1 MPLYRG
7 DESGAGVDSESREL
21 DYARTGE
28 GAPPPARPAP
38 EVRLNELFGGEA
50 VATVATAESCT
61 GGGVARRITGVPGSS
76 AYFLGGIVA
85 YANGAKR
92 DLLGVAV
99 EILRAKGAVSE
110 ECARAMAEGARRVLG
125 AEVAVATTGIAGPG
139 GATARKPVGLVY
151 VALAGGEATLV
162 EEHRFSGD
170 RQAVMEAAT
179 ERALELLVDGVERAL
194 ARRVS
199 GRD

>member
-1 MPLYRG
+1 M
-7 DESGAGVDSESREL
+7 
-21 DYARTGE
+21 
-28 GAPPPARPAP
+28 
-38 EVRLNELFGGEA
+38 
-50 VATVATAESCT
+50 AE
-61 GGGVARRITGVPGSS
+61 
-76 AYFLGGIVA
+76 
-85 YANGAKR
+85 
-92 DLLGVAV
+92 

-110 ECARAMAEGARRVLG
+110 ECARAMAEGARRALG

-139 GATARKPVGLVY
+139 GATARKPVGLAY
-151 VALAGGEATLV
+151 VALAGGEATRV

-199 GRD
+199 GRG

>member
-21 DYARTGE
+21 DYAPTGE
-28 GAPPPARPAP
+28 GPPAARPAP
-38 EVRLNELFGGEA
+38 EVRLNELLGGEA
-50 VATVATAESCT
+50 AATVATAESCT

-92 DLLGVAV
+92 DLLGVAE
-99 EILRAKGAVSE
+99 EILRGKGAVSE
-110 ECARAMAEGARRVLG
+110 ECARAMAEGARRALG

-170 RQAVMEAAT
+170 RRAVMEAAT

-199 GRD
+199 GRG